1 MLKQRIIWSIIGL
14 IVLIALLSLN
24 TYLSVNNIDTNS
36 LPLLFIVLT
45 MAGVSGYEVSK
56 VVRNRFPNANKLNG
70 IYAAMLIPFV
80 IHTVRPF
87 MSPYADQLVMM
98 NFGTFVG
105 TIGATVCILVLF
117 LEIWNDIE
125 KRGTTGLKENLI
137 MLPCGLYVGA
147 MTSFLLLLGTSP
159 IYISALVY
167 IFFIVFVFDVSCYFV
182 GNAFKGKKLCPK
194 ISPNKTWSGT
204 LGGIALATL
213 ASGAMYYV
221 PNIHIF
227 KALNT
232 LIPHYAFWVMGF
244 IIAIAA
250 QCGDLLESA
259 FKRWGEV
266 KDSGRVIPGHGGML
280 DRFDSLFLAAP
291 TFYFL
296 LMVFMK

>member
-24 TYLSVNNIDTNS
+24 TYLSVNNIDNNS

-56 VVRNRFPNANKLNG
+56 VIRHRYPDANRFNG

-80 IHTVRPF
+80 VHTVRPF
-87 MSPYADQLVMM
+87 MSPYAEQHVMM
-98 NFGTFVG
+98 NFGIFIG

-125 KRGTTGLKENLI
+125 KRGKAGLKENLI
-137 MLPCGLYVGA
+137 MFPCGLYVGA
-147 MTSFLLLLGTSP
+147 TTSFILLLGTSP
-159 IYISALVY
+159 NYISALVY
-167 IFFIVFVFDVSCYFV
+167 IFVIVFVFDVSCYFV

-194 ISPNKTWSGT
+194 VSPNKTWSGT
-204 LGGIALATL
+204 LGGIVLATIV
-213 ASGAMYYV
+213 SCAMYYV

-232 LIPHYAFWVMGF
+232 LVPQYAFLIMGF
-244 IIAIAA
+244 VIAIAA

-296 LMVFMK
+296 LILFIK